1 MRKTYTVCVAIVMV
15 LVVSLVSQATP
26 VTIATFQDPSGSA
39 ANPLFV
45 IDSDGLSID
54 GGWSDL
60 QTGLNL
66 DITYA
71 NVVYY
76 DAWFEMSTLTYGGG
90 YSGTTGAGTV
100 EFHADGD
107 ASTVTPVLQIDFT
120 SANLTPGG
128 ISASELFFVGV
139 TITIEGADISEE
151 LTNEAFG
158 FTFANQELTTL
169 ENNGFTATAAF
180 TSSAE
185 VIPEPATLCLLGFG
199 ALALFRKRRA

>member
-1 MRKTYTVCVAIVMV
+1 VVKKTFTICVAIAIV
-15 LVVSLVSQATP
+15 LVVSSVSQATP

-60 QTGLNL
+60 QTGLDL

-71 NVVYY
+71 DVVYN

-107 ASTVTPVLQIDFT
+107 ASTVTPVLQIDFS
-120 SANLTPGG
+120 SATLSPGG
-128 ISASELFFVGV
+128 ISASELFFIDV
-139 TITIEGADISEE
+139 TITIAGVDISES
-151 LTNEAFG
+151 LTDEAFG
-158 FTFANQELTTL
+158 FTFANQVLTP
-169 ENNGFTATAAF
+169 ENEGFTATAAF

-199 ALALFRKRRA
+199 ALALLRKRRT